1 MSLNE
6 SHGGNVKASIFDS
19 KYSEKVFSTL
29 TEEARKEL
37 NRMHQIFETANTIG
51 KNNTGNPEA
60 PKTASF
66 SEKIGKPFEETAKAE
81 LDKDLKTTANSPEKQ
96 GEPFENEETVTD
108 ADMESDKNPKC
119 TDCSC
124 KDYEDAKYVPED
136 SVANKK
142 PSGGKVVKVNESTDI
157 DNEEMVNEDDILG
170 VEDDLSDDE
179 LNGFISDDGTMYG
192 DNVDF
197 DENALEDDVF
207 DEEGY
212 LDADK
217 LFNKP
222 VKTDSRFAG
231 KYNISD
237 EEFFNSIDGESYP
250 ETNESKISLKR
261 IVEGVCDE
269 IMKQRINE
277 IGDTLKGQRKL
288 GKLARRKALNGDKK
302 GYNEI
307 LDYADD
313 RTEEKYPSFVGDEVD
328 TSIKTGFRQG
338 LNRSAFDFGFHGNKL
353 GELMKDRYGMKTKM
367 DEIPMFKESFTNK
380 LTRLI
385 KEEMTNLGV
394 WGKHP
399 GYGKQPMTLP
409 ANKEVIKT
417 KGDKDWNDDS
427 VKNDKSFGLKIGSS
441 APYDEVVNVITDAV
455 MKHVTESLKKK

>member
-1 MSLNE
+1 MAKFDEQLSRMQYLMGYKMPVNENKNGVEYSIVAADGKRYGIIKEGAKYYIKISDANKQNIAESYEYINGILAKKENEYKSYNDATKHLELKVMSLNE

-19 KYSEKVFSTL
+19 KCSEKVFSTL

-81 LDKDLKTTANSPEKQ
+81 LDKDLKATADSPEKQ
-96 GEPFENEETVTD
+96 GEPFEKEETVTD

-170 VEDDLSDDE
+170 VEDELSDDE
-179 LNGFISDDGTMYG
+179 LSNFISDDGTMYG

-197 DENALEDDVF
+197 DENAPEDDVF

-212 LDADK
+212 LDAEK
-217 LFNKP
+217 LFNEP
-222 VKTDSRFAG
+222 EETDPRFAG

-237 EEFFNSIDGESYP
+237 EEFFNSIGGESYP

-277 IGDTLKGQRKL
+277 
-288 GKLARRKALNGDKK
+288 
-302 GYNEI
+302 
-307 LDYADD
+307 
-313 RTEEKYPSFVGDEVD
+313 
-328 TSIKTGFRQG
+328 
-338 LNRSAFDFGFHGNKL
+338 
-353 GELMKDRYGMKTKM
+353 
-367 DEIPMFKESFTNK
+367 SFTDK

-409 ANKEVIKT
+409 ANKEVVKT

-441 APYDEVVNVITDAV
+441 APYDEVVKVLTDAV